1 MYKTILTHQSSL
13 TEVQQEKKMKFWSF
27 SFLLALLGVT
37 VQALTLEDVTDAE
50 LTKLIKQEQ
59 YVLVLFSKHHIF
71 QSLIN

>member
-1 MYKTILTHQSSL
+1 M
-13 TEVQQEKKMKFWSF
+13 
-27 SFLLALLGVT
+27 LALLGVT

-71 QSLIN
+71 QILIKLNIFIDFLKSR

>member
-1 MYKTILTHQSSL
+1 MTHQSSL

-71 QSLIN
+71 QFLNKLEIFY

>member
-1 MYKTILTHQSSL
+1 
-13 TEVQQEKKMKFWSF
+13 MKFWSF